1 MQHVTRFTR
10 LDDLNSK
17 FGFILDVANLLHGS
31 QLDALRQSCQKLV
44 EFYNTDINGEEL
56 YTKVWDCRMLLDV
69 REEAPKMLKICFLL
83 SYLMGMTYFPI

>member
-1 MQHVTRFTR
+1 MQTRFTR

-31 QLDALRQSCQKLV
+31 QLDALRQSCQKLA

-56 YTKVWDCRMLLDV
+56 YTEVCDYRMLLDV
-69 REEAPKMLKICFLL
+69 REEAPKKCPRFAFFYHIL
-83 SYLMGMTYFPI
+83 SE